1 MISKFSHHR
10 TLILAISSAT
20 IALGVPVVALSA
32 APAGAASSLCQR
44 VSLAEVSSTLGV
56 KATKITPVLNGNVT
70 LCWYKVGANADA
82 VYVRSQTAAT
92 MSVFTANKTSAK
104 KQGEQ
109 PINDAH
115 FSPYIAFSTSLGSPA
130 FGYTYAVTVLKKS
143 TQLDVGATRVSLA
156 KVEALA
162 KKVLPLIS

>member
-1 MISKFSHHR
+1 MISKFSQHR
-10 TLILAISSAT
+10 TLILAVASAT
-20 IALGVPVVALSA
+20 LALSVPVVALSA
-32 APAGAASSLCQR
+32 SPAGAASNLCQR

-56 KATKITPVLNGNVT
+56 KATKVTPVFNGNVT
-70 LCWYKVGANADA
+70 VCWYKVGTNVDA
-82 VYVRSQTAAT
+82 VYVRSQTGAT

-109 PINDAH
+109 PLNDTH
-115 FSPYIAFSTSLGSPA
+115 FSPYVAYSTSLGSPP

-162 KKVLPLIS
+162 KKVMPLIS